1 MNKIIT
7 KYLLANFLRSVFMW
21 VIIFYCFGIILSL
34 FEEIEFFKN
43 LDVSLYTPLLLT
55 SISVPGIIVKI
66 LPFIIFISSMWFMI
80 KIRNNKDLLTMKV
93 FGYSNIKIFFILAFT
108 SLLLGFFVLFIINPV
123 ISSMSKYYEKTKS
136 KYARD
141 IDHLVTFNKNGL
153 WIKENID
160 NYKTRIITANK
171 MDGKNLLKV
180 TIFHLDKDFKLIE
193 KILAN
198 EVDIENND
206 WALKDVNIL
215 KLDKGFFK
223 DEDIAKYSIKS
234 NYDHEKITSLFKNF
248 DTLPFLEI
256 LVNYKYLLDNG
267 YNKKL
272 LDENL
277 HTWLSFPFFLFMMTA
292 IAAVL
297 TMNTLKK
304 SDNIKF
310 IMIGII
316 LCITVFYFKDL
327 SLALGQTDRI
337 PLILSVWSPV
347 IALGFFSFIGVLQI
361 NEK

>member
-7 KYLLANFLRSVFMW
+7 KYLLANFLKSVFMW

-55 SISVPGIIVKI
+55 SISVPGIIIKI

-108 SLLLGFFVLFIINPV
+108 SLFLGFFVLFIINPV
-123 ISSMSKYYEKTKS
+123 ISSMSKYYENTKS

-160 NYKTRIITANK
+160 TNKTRIITANK
-171 MDGKNLLKV
+171 MDGNNLLKV

-193 KILAN
+193 KILSDKAN
-198 EVDIENND
+198 IEKND
-206 WALKDVNIL
+206 WVLNDVNIF
-215 KLDKGFFK
+215 KIDQDFFNNIYY
-223 DEDIAKYSIKS
+223 EEYSIKS
-234 NYDHEKITSLFKNF
+234 NYDSEKITSLFKNF
-248 DTLPFLEI
+248 DTLPFLDI
-256 LVNYKYLLDNG
+256 LINYKHLLNNG

-277 HTWLSFPFFLFMMTA
+277 HSWLSFPFFLFMMTA

-310 IMIGII
+310 IMVGII
-316 LCITVFYFKDL
+316 LCITVFYLKDL

>member
-1 MNKIIT
+1 
-7 KYLLANFLRSVFMW
+7 
-21 VIIFYCFGIILSL
+21 
-34 FEEIEFFKN
+34 
-43 LDVSLYTPLLLT
+43 
-55 SISVPGIIVKI
+55 
-66 LPFIIFISSMWFMI
+66 
-80 KIRNNKDLLTMKV
+80 
-93 FGYSNIKIFFILAFT
+93 
-108 SLLLGFFVLFIINPV
+108 
-123 ISSMSKYYEKTKS
+123 
-136 KYARD
+136 
-141 IDHLVTFNKNGL
+141 
-153 WIKENID
+153 
-160 NYKTRIITANK
+160 
-171 MDGKNLLKV
+171 MDGKNLLNV

-193 KILAN
+193 KILAS

-215 KLDKGFFK
+215 KLDSGFFK
-223 DEDIAKYSIKS
+223 NEDIEKFSIKS

-248 DTLPFLEI
+248 DTLPFLDI

-316 LCITVFYFKDL
+316 LCITVFYLKDL

-361 NEK
+361 NENKFLIIIFLICFSISSKAENLKIEFKEITLSKANNTSIFENDVIIKTNEGKEIFSDFAEYNKKLGLIKLKETLK